1 MNQLWYRKKSKN
13 TLKKFEILW
22 RMCRS
27 LWLYEINRR
36 KWTWKFIM
44 KFEWRLGLLLSP
56 SSAKAP
62 WCPRET
68 GEREKKK
75 GRKTLLL
82 ILLEYPAGTSI
93 WGGAE
98 HRCRSPWSG
107 ALISHETLGDKL
119 CPYLFTCRRS
129 NSRERFI
136 PSNQNKVIVLRHTQS
151 HTSAKKFQS
160 AMADRCYVAMSY
172 QPCFLVCQGSIFIGC
187 SYLF

>member
-1 MNQLWYRKKSKN
+1 
-13 TLKKFEILW
+13 
-22 RMCRS
+22 MCRS

-44 KFEWRLGLLLSP
+44 KFEWRLGLSVSP
-56 SSAKAP
+56 SSAKP
-62 WCPRET
+62 LGVLGRL
-68 GEREKKK
+68 GREKKRK
-75 GRKTLLL
+75 RVGDYGRKTLLL
-82 ILLEYPAGTSI
+82 ILLEYPAGASI
-93 WGGAE
+93 WLGAE
-98 HRCRSPWSG
+98 HRCRSPWPG
-107 ALISHETLGDKL
+107 ALICHETLGDKL

-151 HTSAKKFQS
+151 RTSAKKFQS
-160 AMADRCYVAMSY
+160 AMPDRCHVAMSY